1 MQFVPNCEQ
10 GLMHGGCD
18 SVKSQSLTPV
28 CDVVR
33 YRLRRSDRVVGWMR
47 EESSG
52 ARFYSR
58 EGLWWSGRPIQW
70 EYRDRCCGLQD
81 LDNRWL
87 HEGDLLVEV
96 GAPWWSRRRPWLILC
111 DEKSGWTWVRR
122 GLIQGMVTMHPHD
135 IVQRSWRWAGV
146 GWRG

>member
-1 MQFVPNCEQ
+1 
-10 GLMHGGCD
+10 
-18 SVKSQSLTPV
+18 VKAQALTPV
-28 CDVVR
+28 QDVVR

-47 EESSG
+47 EEASG

-58 EGLWWSGRPIQW
+58 EGLWWSGRPIEW
-70 EYRDRCCGLQD
+70 EHRDRCCGLQD

-111 DEKSGWTWVRR
+111 DEHTGWTWMRR
-122 GLIQGMVTMHPHD
+122 GLVQGVVTMEPKD
-135 IVQRSWRWAGV
+135 IVQRRWRWAGV